1 MNIFFTIGLV
11 WVMLQCISNR
21 CLYGKYLVESGKY
34 KHVPA
39 ASFIG
44 LFAEIGFI
52 ISLIIYVN
60 Q

>member
-1 MNIFFTIGLV
+1 MNVFFTIGLV

-21 CLYGKYLVESGKY
+21 IFYRKYLVENGKFKY
-34 KHVPA
+34 FPVA
-39 ASFIG
+39 NLVG